1 MEFFAIGKLHSE
13 SGHGDDRFG
22 YHCLLLGPSRL
33 KGKKPAKLFNP
44 IENRP
49 VEPKIGPAPK
59 LPKLLND

>member
-1 MEFFAIGKLHSE
+1 
-13 SGHGDDRFG
+13 
-22 YHCLLLGPSRL
+22 LLLGPSRL

-49 VEPKIGPAPK
+49 VEPKIGPALK